1 MIPDKKR
8 YDIVYEDEYIFV
20 INKPSGVLVVP
31 TPKGET
37 NTLTNLLNQELDRR
51 GVEANAYPC
60 HRIDRE
66 TSGLIIY
73 AKGQSIQKIMME
85 QFKKHLVKKTY
96 IAFVH
101 GIVHKNSGTLKGNV
115 YNQKRRKTELMIT
128 GFSVLE
134 RRKDFT
140 PRQKVQSIN
149 PGIKGAGSGFT
160 PMNPA
165 VKDATG
171 SFTIVEV
178 QPVTGRTNQIRIH
191 FKELGHPLVGE
202 SVYAFRKDF
211 SLRFKRVALHSKAV
225 EFDHPVTGKRMSFNL
240 PLADDMASFISK

>member
-1 MIPDKKR
+1 MNPDSKKR
-8 YDIVYEDEYIFV
+8 FSIVYEDDHIFI

-37 NTLTNLLNQELDRR
+37 NTLTDLLNQEMDRR
-51 GVEANAYPC
+51 GASANAYPC

-73 AKGQSIQKIMME
+73 AKSKPVQQAMME

-101 GIVHKNSGTLKGNV
+101 GVVRKNSDTLSGNV
-115 YNQKRRKTELMIT
+115 YNKKRRKTELMIT
-128 GFSVLE
+128 KYRVIE

-140 PRQKVQSIN
+140 ILE
-149 PGIKGAGSGFT
+149 
-160 PMNPA
+160 
-165 VKDATG
+165 
-171 SFTIVEV
+171 VE
-178 QPVTGRTNQIRIH
+178 PFTGRTNQIRIH
-191 FKELGHPLVGE
+191 FKGLGHPLVGE

-211 SLRFKRVALHSKAV
+211 KLRFKRTALHAKAL
-225 EFDHPVTGKRMSFNL
+225 EFIHPVTGIKMHFDL
-240 PLADDMASFISK
+240 PLADDMVNFMTK